1 MKMKG
6 VDMDAIRDMPE
17 PAEKQA
23 WLRTVTIL
31 ASMVIV
37 LLLIMAGAGLFGQN
51 VYDDFAPPKYV
62 QESRAQDLISL
73 ALGIP
78 LLAAALIAVQ
88 RGRAWGFPLWAG
100 VLAYELY
107 VYAIYAF
114 GGVYNIFFLAYIA
127 VASLSLY
134 GIVGVLNGVDGE
146 WFQQSVGEKMPRR
159 WIGGFF
165 LLITLIFAAIWIAS
179 VLETI
184 STGTEDSGHLIFVI
198 DLMIVLPA
206 FVISA
211 VKLFRRQVMGDVL
224 AGTMLIKFDSLC
236 IAIAL
241 GQLFRAMNGIAVES
255 GLLSVF
261 IPMGVIGLVFSWVY
275 FRNLRQNS

>member
-1 MKMKG
+1 
-6 VDMDAIRDMPE
+6 MDAIRDMRV

-31 ASMVIV
+31 TSMVIV
-37 LLLIMAGAGLFGQN
+37 LLLVTAGAGLFGQN

-78 LLAAALIAVQ
+78 LLAAALIAV
-88 RGRAWGFPLWAG
+88 RRDRAWGFPLWAG

-134 GIVGVLNGVDGE
+134 GIVGVLGGVDGE

-165 LLITLIFAAIWIAS
+165 LLIAAIVAAIWIGS
-179 VLETI
+179 VVGTI
-184 STGTEDSGHLIFVI
+184 STGIKDSGHLIFVI
-198 DLMIVLPA
+198 DLMVVLPA
-206 FVISA
+206 FAITA
-211 VKLFRRQVMGDVL
+211 VKLFRRQAMGDVL

-241 GQLFRAMNGIAVES
+241 GQLFRAMNGLTVES
-255 GLLSVF
+255 GLLSMF

-275 FRNLRQNS
+275 FGNLRQNS

>member
-1 MKMKG
+1 
-6 VDMDAIRDMPE
+6 MDAIRDMPV

-23 WLRTVTIL
+23 WLRTATIL
-31 ASMVIV
+31 ASMVSV
-37 LLLIMAGAGLFGQN
+37 LLLVTAGAGLFGQN
-51 VYDDFAPPKYV
+51 VYDAFAPPKYV
-62 QESRAQDLISL
+62 QESRAQDLITL

-78 LLAAALIAVQ
+78 LLAAALIAVR
-88 RGRAWGFPLWAG
+88 RGRAWGFPLWTG

-134 GIVGVLNGVDGE
+134 GIVGVLGGVDGA
-146 WFQQSVGEKMPRR
+146 WFQQSVDEKMPRR

-165 LLITLIFAAIWIAS
+165 LLIAAIFAAIWIES
-179 VLETI
+179 VVETI
-184 STGTEDSGHLIFVI
+184 STGIENSGHLIFVI

-206 FVISA
+206 FAISA
-211 VKLFRRQVMGDVL
+211 VKLFRRQAMGDVL
-224 AGTMLIKFDSLC
+224 AGTMLIKFNSLC

-241 GQLFRAMNGIAVES
+241 GQLFRSMNGIAVES
-255 GLLSVF
+255 GLLAVF
-261 IPMGVIGLVFSWVY
+261 IPLGMIGLAFTWVY
-275 FRNLRQNS
+275 FKNLRQNS

>member
-1 MKMKG
+1 
-6 VDMDAIRDMPE
+6 MDAIRDMPV

-31 ASMVIV
+31 ASIVIV
-37 LLLIMAGAGLFGQN
+37 LLLVTASAGLFGQN

-134 GIVGVLNGVDGE
+134 GIVGVLSGVDGE
-146 WFQQSVGEKMPRR
+146 WFQQSVDEKMPRR
-159 WIGGFF
+159 WISGFF

-198 DLMIVLPA
+198 DLMVVLPA
-206 FVISA
+206 FAITA

-275 FRNLRQNS
+275 FRNLCQNS

>member
-107 VYAIYAF
+107 VYAITLLAAF
-114 GGVYNIFFLAYIA
+114 ITSSFWPISLWQACRYT
-127 VASLSLY
+127 AS
-134 GIVGVLNGVDGE
+134 
-146 WFQQSVGEKMPRR
+146 
-159 WIGGFF
+159 
-165 LLITLIFAAIWIAS
+165 
-179 VLETI
+179 
-184 STGTEDSGHLIFVI
+184 SG
-198 DLMIVLPA
+198 
-206 FVISA
+206 
-211 VKLFRRQVMGDVL
+211 
-224 AGTMLIKFDSLC
+224 C
-236 IAIAL
+236 
-241 GQLFRAMNGIAVES
+241 
-255 GLLSVF
+255 
-261 IPMGVIGLVFSWVY
+261 
-275 FRNLRQNS
+275 